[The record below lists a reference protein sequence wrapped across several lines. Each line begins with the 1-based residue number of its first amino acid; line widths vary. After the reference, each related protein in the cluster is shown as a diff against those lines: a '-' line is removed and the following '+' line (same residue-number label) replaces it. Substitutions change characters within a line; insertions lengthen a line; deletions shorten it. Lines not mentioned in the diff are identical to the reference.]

1 MVTTAKPTI
10 PGTTKNTTAAKT
22 NLQTSLLRVLGGAL
36 VIAVTGGL
44 AQAHHSFAPFDMGAQ
59 KTVTGT
65 VKTVEW
71 TNPHTWIWL
80 DVPNEQGVV
89 EPWGFE
95 GMSPNYLARRGWT
108 RTTLKAGDKITVS
121 YRPLRDGSKGGMFVS
136 TKLADGRTLSM
147 SGASPSPG
155 DR

>member
-1 MVTTAKPTI
+1 MKTTRAMNARRNTI
-10 PGTTKNTTAAKT
+10 GATAI
-22 NLQTSLLRVLGGAL
+22 LGAAL
-36 VIAVTGGL
+36 MIVASSGL
-44 AQAHHSFAPFDMGAQ
+44 VRAHHSFAPFDMASQ
-59 KTVTGT
+59 KTVTGI

-80 DVPNEQGVV
+80 DVPNEQGVL

-136 TKLADGRTLSM
+136 TKLGDGRTLSM
-147 SGASPSPG
+147 SGASPSPN

>member
-1 MVTTAKPTI
+1 MKTTRAMTARGNAIGTTA
-10 PGTTKNTTAAKT
+10 
-22 NLQTSLLRVLGGAL
+22 LLCGAL
-36 VIAVTGGL
+36 MIVATTGRL
-44 AQAHHSFAPFDMGAQ
+44 RAHHSFAPFDMTSQ
-59 KTVTGT
+59 KTVTGI

-80 DVPNEQGVV
+80 DVPNEQGVL

-108 RTTLKAGDKITVS
+108 RTTLKVGDKITVS

-136 TKLADGRTLSM
+136 TKLGDGRTLSM

>member
-1 MVTTAKPTI
+1 M
-10 PGTTKNTTAAKT
+10 KNNLEPLTAAI
-22 NLQTSLLRVLGGAL
+22 VLAWLVAGAAP
-36 VIAVTGGL
+36 VA
-44 AQAHHSFAPFDMGAQ
+44 AHHSFAPFDMTMQ

-80 DVPNEQGVV
+80 DVPNDQGVV
-89 EPWGFE
+89 ETWGFE

-108 RTTLKAGDKITVS
+108 RTTLKPGDKISVLF
-121 YRPLRDGSKGGMFVS
+121 RPLRDGSKGGMFVS
-136 TKLADGRTLSM
+136 TRLPDGRMLTM
-147 SGASPSPG
+147 AGASATPS

>member
-1 MVTTAKPTI
+1 MITTKPAVRSL
-10 PGTTKNTTAAKT
+10 GTTKSTQRTTA
-22 NLQTSLLRVLGGAL
+22 LLRSLRVLCAAL
-36 VIAVTGGL
+36 VVAAGAGL
-44 AQAHHSFAPFDMGAQ
+44 AQAHHSFAPFDMANQ

-71 TNPHTWIWL
+71 TNPHSWIWL

>member
-1 MVTTAKPTI
+1 MQT
-10 PGTTKNTTAAKT
+10 TTKPAIRSLCGFLVVAATA
-22 NLQTSLLRVLGGAL
+22 
-36 VIAVTGGL
+36 GL
-44 AQAHHSFAPFDMGAQ
+44 AQAHHSFAPFDMANQ

>member
-1 MVTTAKPTI
+1 MNTI
-10 PGTTKNTTAAKT
+10 AT
-22 NLQTSLLRVLGGAL
+22 RVLGCAL
-36 VIAVTGGL
+36 ACAALAGV
-44 AQAHHSFAPFDMGAQ
+44 AQAHHSFAPFDMANQ

-80 DVPNEQGVV
+80 DVANEQGGV

-108 RTTLKAGDKITVS
+108 RTTLKVGDKITVS
-121 YRPLRDGSKGGMFVS
+121 YRPLRDGSRGGMFLS
-136 TKLADGRTLSM
+136 TKLGDGRMLTM
-147 SGASPSPG
+147 AGATAAPG